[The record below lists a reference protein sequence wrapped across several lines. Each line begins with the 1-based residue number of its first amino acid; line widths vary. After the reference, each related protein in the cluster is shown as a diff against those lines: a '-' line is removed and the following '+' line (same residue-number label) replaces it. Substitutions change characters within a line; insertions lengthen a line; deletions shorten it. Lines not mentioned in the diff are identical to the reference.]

1 MKLGAFL
8 KQYLKQSLQVFKHPK
23 QMLPTIILTVVW
35 IALGILQIKLKESLP
50 MKVLNFLTYAQ
61 GGLYGGIFGA
71 IGGILGKVVVAAF
84 VNALIVPL
92 FMGKKPF
99 AQMAGGWKELL
110 QNIGFQSKSA
120 VAPLLKGFGAALLI
134 YILFNTT
141 ARLENSM
148 AGIMAAVSLA
158 LAMGKKSGFMWELAI
173 SYANSVSKG
182 KKLNYQSI
190 LRALTGMTLGFALA
204 VALSAFAPSLVS
216 LLGIVALIV
225 GWVFGKGTKKEAA
238 AILSLL
244 LLFTL
249 SQQEL
254 RAQDEPSAASSEGTW
269 VLVDKKTTLS
279 SSSYDSGDY
288 DAGNGVLNRVVIENV
303 SGTVE
308 HFEFD
313 GDFIVRTPRSW
324 TGGTGYDEASHSKS
338 HAEAAVTPFEG
349 PYRPGE
355 VFEAHYNGKV
365 NGPNIMQ
372 IYSNIH
378 LQIFLSYYPGE
389 SATAS
394 WQFPNGDDQY
404 WSFTFPTVEEAKGE
418 RFTISYR
425 IQLVEV
431 VLQIDYI
438 FEWDEAT
445 PMSLQE
451 ISDILWWMTGGEGEH
466 APEEWTIA
474 IAVIGGFG
482 GAIGAGLGGGVGG
495 GSVPGGGGEPPL
507 SPEEQE
513 WLRWQKEVD
522 DRRKRYVKDNPD
534 GTRTVVDPATGKE
547 QTLYPNY
554 GENGEQSGWK
564 NENDTPYSEESLDE
578 WLGWRERNS
587 SAFAQDNAT
596 AEWNRADQRAQND
609 ARNAADAERGS
620 SAEADKHKKE
630 GELIKAQREKEDYVE
645 KIGNKYLT
653 HHKSSD
659 LKEQIKAVQRDI
671 LSERNEANKEYAG
684 AIRAEGAA
692 QELINQTQLV
702 QDCCD
707 TIINVGATMTGPAG
721 ARVRDAYNIAKG
733 AAGRG
738 SEAFATGG
746 SVKDIVKSAGAGA
759 VEGSIDVLGDHVED
773 MVGLTSLEGVG
784 KKATTYAG
792 QSFFAGAKAVVSGAI
807 DGKTPKEIVNDAKEA
822 AAKKAINNLYG
833 ELVDAAGNKL
843 VSKQTQKWVK
853 DGEYTKNAGEDI
865 VKKIEKL
872 QGGTEIATTVL
883 KESTGN
889 KVSDIIYD
897 EGGVLDWTT
906 EKGREAVK
914 WTSAQ
919 KQALIN
925 TAKEYGKKHGK
936 K

>member
-35 IALGILQIKLKESLP
+35 IILGILQIKLKENLP
-50 MKVLNFLTYAQ
+50 MKLLNFLTYAQ

-99 AQMAGGWKELL
+99 AAMEGGWKELL

-120 VAPLLKGFGAALLI
+120 LAPLLKGFGAAMLI

-141 ARLENSM
+141 ARFENSM

-204 VALSAFAPSLVS
+204 VALTVIAPSLVS

-225 GWVFGKGTKKEAA
+225 GWIMGKGSKKEAVSTMA
-238 AILSLL
+238 VVLL
-244 LLFTL
+244 CLLP
-249 SQQEL
+249 QWEMKAQENYVPSRPL
-254 RAQDEPSAASSEGTW
+254 TDQDMATINAFRASIPDAPTGSKGDNSEGVW
-269 VLVDKKTTLS
+269 VLKDIKTEVKS
-279 SSSYDSGDY
+279 
-288 DAGNGVLNRVVIENV
+288 
-303 SGTVE
+303 SGTGTIWSTTTSVSNLQITDNTNIS
-308 HFEFD
+308 FD
-313 GDFIVRTPRSW
+313 FREETANG
-324 TGGTGYDEASHSKS
+324 KS
-338 HAEAAVTPFEG
+338 GHCTSTISSVKG
-349 PYRPGE
+349 PYAPGE
-355 VFEAHYNGKV
+355 ELCMNFSGSKEHSVITAFGHICALWDNVH
-365 NGPNIMQ
+365 GPDNAVIKQ
-372 IYSNIH
+372 AYCCLTFPSPDDA
-378 LQIFLSYYPGE
+378 PGGRYE
-389 SATAS
+389 
-394 WQFPNGDDQY
+394 
-404 WSFTFPTVEEAKGE
+404 FTFTV
-418 RFTISYR
+418 TILDAYVSMK
-425 IQLVEV
+425 
-431 VLQIDYI
+431 YI

-513 WLRWQKEVD
+513 WLRWQKEID

-578 WLGWRERNS
+578 WLDWRERNS

-630 GELIKAQREKEDYVE
+630 GELIKAQRKREDYVE

-653 HHKSSD
+653 HYKSSN
-659 LKEQIKAVQRDI
+659 LKEQIKAVRRDI

-784 KKATTYAG
+784 KKTTTYAG

>member
-35 IALGILQIKLKESLP
+35 IALGILQIKLKENLP

-92 FMGKKPF
+92 FSGKKSF
-99 AQMAGGWKELL
+99 DSLGAGFKELRK
-110 QNIGFQSKSA
+110 QISFNSKEA
-120 VAPLLKGFGAALLI
+120 LAPLLKGLGAAMLI
-134 YILFNTT
+134 YILFNIT
-141 ARLENSM
+141 ARFENSM
-148 AGIMAAVSLA
+148 AGIMAAVSFALA
-158 LAMGKKSGFMWELAI
+158 LGRKNGFMWDLAF

-182 KKLNYQSI
+182 KAPSYQNV
-190 LRALTGMTLGFALA
+190 LRGITGMSLGFALA

-313 GDFIVRTPRSW
+313 GDFIIRTPRSW
-324 TGGTGYDEASHSKS
+324 TGGTGYDEASHNKS

-378 LQIFLSYYPGE
+378 LQIFLSYYPGK

-438 FEWDEAT
+438 FEWGGGN
-445 PMSLQE
+445 E
-451 ISDILWWMTGGEGEH
+451 ILVAPDWVKELLGDEGEH
-466 APEEWTIA
+466 ANEVWT
-474 IAVIGGFG
+474 VFVSLVGGLMGGGLLG
-482 GAIGAGLGGGVGG
+482 GAGGAAA
-495 GSVPGGGGEPPL
+495 GGGGLFPDGPGFL
-507 SPEEQE
+507 SPEDE
-513 WLRWQKEVD
+513 
-522 DRRKRYVKDNPD
+522 RRRRFLTENGD
-534 GTRTVVDPATGKE
+534 GTRTLEDPATGKRY
-547 QTLYPNY
+547 TLYPTYDEDGNRT
-554 GENGEQSGWK
+554 GWK
-564 NENDTPYSEESLDE
+564 NENDTPYDEAGIDE
-578 WLGWRERNS
+578 WLDWRERNS
-587 SAFAQDNAT
+587 SAFSQDEAT
-596 AEWNRADQRAQND
+596 AEKNLEDWRKRNEELKNKDREAYNKETKAIEAQRKREDYIEKMADEYYVGYNSSVDSKQRENDIKKEMIKEMQDAETESAQNTL
-609 ARNAADAERGS
+609 EEY
-620 SAEADKHKKE
+620 EASWNQAYMETYQKVCDT
-630 GELIKAQREKEDYVE
+630 GVTIGAQVAP
-645 KIGNKYLT
+645 GG
-653 HHKSSD
+653 
-659 LKEQIKAVQRDI
+659 KAVQTYYS
-671 LSERNEANKEYAG
+671 L
-684 AIRAEGAA
+684 
-692 QELINQTQLV
+692 
-702 QDCCD
+702 
-707 TIINVGATMTGPAG
+707 
-721 ARVRDAYNIAKG
+721 AKNG
-733 AAGRG
+733 LGRG
-738 SEAFATGG
+738 MEARATGG
-746 SVKDIVKSAGAGA
+746 SFVKGLAAGS
-759 VEGSIDVLGDHVED
+759 VEGGLEVL
-773 MVGLTSLEGVG
+773 
-784 KKATTYAG
+784 
-792 QSFFAGAKAVVSGAI
+792 Q
-807 DGKTPKEIVNDAKEA
+807 
-822 AAKKAINNLYG
+822 NNANVMG
-833 ELVDAAGNKL
+833 DAAGSKL
-843 VSKQTQKWVK
+843 VEYGTQVGAGVIKEAFTGWYEGKSVEETVK
-853 DGEYTKNAGEDI
+853 EMRNSAIG
-865 VKKIEKL
+865 
-872 QGGTEIATTVL
+872 
-883 KESTGN
+883 
-889 KVSDIIYD
+889 
-897 EGGVLDWTT
+897 
-906 EKGREAVK
+906 EAVK
-914 WTSAQ
+914 IGTG
-919 KQALIN
+919 KLIEKGVKSVNAGYQGSGYVYGSMYREGVEGAITKNIELGQQLSETFN
-925 TAKEYGKKHGK
+925 TGFDVTMTWIKD
-936 K
+936 

>member
-23 QMLPTIILTVVW
+23 QMLPIIILTVVW
-35 IALGILQIKLKESLP
+35 IALGILQIKLKENLP

-134 YILFNTT
+134 YILFNAT

-173 SYANSVSKG
+173 SYANTVSKG

-204 VALSAFAPSLVS
+204 VALTAVAPNLVS

-225 GWVFGKGTKKEAA
+225 GWIMGKGTKKEAVSTVLLV
-238 AILSLL
+238 ILTLL
-244 LLFTL
+244 PV
-249 SQQEL
+249 QEA
-254 RAQDEPSAASSEGTW
+254 RAQEDVPKANEDGVWVLANVKTTSFPVSSEIYGTPFT
-269 VLVDKKTTLS
+269 VS
-279 SSSYDSGDY
+279 
-288 DAGNGVLNRVVIENV
+288 NI
-303 SGTVE
+303 SGTTASYECTVTYDDE
-308 HFEFD
+308 
-313 GDFIVRTPRSW
+313 
-324 TGGTGYDEASHSKS
+324 TGTFRGGF
-338 HAEAAVTPFEG
+338 TPFEG
-349 PYRPGE
+349 PYIPGE
-355 VFEAHYNGKV
+355 HVILQSRGEADMRWFYLILFCNYWMHGSFWPADV
-365 NGPNIMQ
+365 NAKIGWEMRSDNPPCTVI
-372 IYSNIH
+372 IPTHAEVGSDEFTYSVWIE
-378 LQIFLSYYPGE
+378 IGE
-389 SATAS
+389 
-394 WQFPNGDDQY
+394 
-404 WSFTFPTVEEAKGE
+404 K
-418 RFTISYR
+418 I
-425 IQLVEV
+425 IQT
-431 VLQIDYI
+431 DYI
-438 FEWDEAT
+438 FEWNEAT

-451 ISDILWWMTGGEGEH
+451 ISDFLWWMTGGEGEH

-513 WLRWQKEVD
+513 WLRWQKEID

-534 GTRTVVDPATGKE
+534 GTRTVMDPATGKE

-578 WLGWRERNS
+578 WLDWRERNS

-596 AEWNRADQRAQND
+596 AEWNRADQSAQND

-630 GELIKAQREKEDYVE
+630 GELIKAQRKREDYVE

-653 HHKSSD
+653 HYKSSN
-659 LKEQIKAVQRDI
+659 LEEQIKAVRRDI

-721 ARVRDAYNIAKG
+721 ARVKDAYNIAKG

-883 KESTGN
+883 KETTGN